1 MTHLTGQEAAALLGI
16 SRSTLYRWTADERV
30 PRVWTAATLAPFV
43 GISKKPKG
51 PPRRRYSLRYTVY
64 RHRFEEK
71 RGNYRV

>member
-1 MTHLTGQEAAALLGI
+1 MTRLTGQKAAELLGI

-30 PRVWTAATLAPFV
+30 PRVWTAETLAPHI
-43 GISKKPKG
+43 GKRLPKG

-71 RGNYRV
+71 RGNHRV